1 MSLKAIGKA
10 MAKELMETK
19 EYQLMNK
26 KRRELYTHPKLGTL
40 VKNYEAKQV
49 KIVNMA
55 ASPEKKQSLMTSLT
69 KEYQGLLMT
78 REMKEY
84 RNAIDGFQK
93 KTFAVFNELNVEISK
108 IINQ

>member
-1 MSLKAIGKA
+1 MSLKVIGKA
-10 MAKELMETK
+10 IAKELMETK

-26 KRRELYTHPKLGTL
+26 KRRELYAHPKLGHL
-40 VKNYEAKQV
+40 VKNYESKQV

-55 ASPEKKQSLMTSLT
+55 ISPEKKQSLIASLT

-78 REMKEY
+78 KEMKEY

-93 KTFAVFNELNVEISK
+93 KTFAVFNELNIEISK
-108 IINQ
+108 IINP

>member
-1 MSLKAIGKA
+1 MSVKAIGKA

-19 EYQLMNK
+19 EYQLMSK
-26 KRRELYTHPKLGTL
+26 KRRELRTHPKLGNL

-49 KIVNMA
+49 KIANMN

-78 REMKEY
+78 KEMKEY
-84 RNAIDGFQK
+84 RNAIDEFQK
-93 KTFAVFNELNVEISK
+93 KTFAIFSELNVEIGY

>member
-19 EYQLMNK
+19 EYQRMNK
-26 KRRELYTHPKLGTL
+26 KRKELYTHPKLSTP

-49 KIVNMA
+49 KIVNMST
-55 ASPEKKQSLMTSLT
+55 SPEKKQSLMTSLA
-69 KEYQGLLMT
+69 KEYQGLLVT

-84 RNAIDGFQK
+84 RNAIDEFQR

-108 IINQ
+108 IINP